1 MLFTLKLLHFMN
13 DLTYLNSGLCL
24 PNYALFSNHDRGYQ
38 SAWES
43 LTVCFFINSYLN
55 IVINTQTF
63 RYLVGHFPVKSTKEL
78 LEN

>member
-1 MLFTLKLLHFMN
+1 MILLTWTRAFVF
-13 DLTYLNSGLCL
+13 LTMPYSVIMIV
-24 PNYALFSNHDRGYQ
+24 AVYQ

-63 RYLVGHFPVKSTKEL
+63 RYLVGYFPVKSTKEL